1 MKNSSFF
8 NNGSYIK
15 NIKRKNNLV
24 LPFGDDIGLNDEK
37 DKELHSQYHSLF
49 TENVPAKKM
58 PLEDEEGV
66 IPDVY
71 QEYPSFN
78 IFRFYVG
85 DFSEEGVGLNAIM
98 NKLSKVEEDDI
109 LEFHIDSNGGSINEG
124 KRFYNLINNFQHENV
139 VAMLNTGYSMG
150 ALLFCMTPI
159 RIVHEFSDLMFHDYS
174 TMVYGKAGDIET
186 NHVHA
191 SAHVRN
197 FFKKIILD
205 KKFMTKEE
213 FELMLVGKEFWMDT
227 EEMCKRGIATHVRTQ
242 EGTFKA
248 KDYLEKIEKERNPV
262 KKEPIKKVVKKAP
275 LKVPVKEPVKKVP
288 VKEPVKKVPTKEPV
302 KKEPVKKPSTP
313 KK

>member
-1 MKNSSFF
+1 MQRTQRTQRVQE
-8 NNGSYIK
+8 IK
-15 NIKRKNNLV
+15 NTMSAKNNLI
-24 LPFGDDIGLNDEK
+24 LPFSDDLDLNDEK
-37 DKELHSQYHSLF
+37 DKELHSQFHSLF
-49 TENVPAKKM
+49 TETVPSKKM
-58 PLEDEEGV
+58 PIEDDEGI

-71 QEYPSFN
+71 QEYPAYK
-78 IFRFYVG
+78 IFRFYIG
-85 DFSEEGVGLNAIM
+85 DFSEEGVGLNVIM
-98 NKLSKVEEDDI
+98 NKLSKAEENDI

-124 KRFYNLINNFQHENV
+124 KRFYNLINNFHAENV
-139 VAMLNTGYSMG
+139 IAMLNTGYSMG

-174 TMVYGKAGDIET
+174 TMVYGKAGEIET

-227 EEMCKRGIATHVRTQ
+227 EEMCKRGIATHVKTQ
-242 EGTFKA
+242 EGTLKA
-248 KDYLEKIEKERNPV
+248 EDYLEKIEKERNPV
-262 KKEPIKKVVKKAP
+262 KEIKEIKKVQK
-275 LKVPVKEPVKKVP
+275 PVK
-288 VKEPVKKVPTKEPV
+288 KEPV
-302 KKEPVKKPSTP
+302 KKEPVKKPSSP